1 MKKFVKIIF
10 ELRNAKIALGVS
22 IFLFSA
28 GIFIENA
35 DVAALSTLKAKK
47 SQIELDRDL
56 DYGVEKPSRPIN
68 ETKFLKKP
76 VKPHRD
82 AEQAE
87 LEEYD
92 NALQEYESK
101 KEKLT
106 EEYDKKLTEYN
117 SAMEEYK
124 AKLADITKDKALS
137 HSDYKHALSAVR
149 EKIRQKK
156 VDINKIYFPLFL
168 RFLGSLIFL
177 ISFVGILLH
186 GDQYE
191 RLGILILAGFAL
203 KTIIGL

>member
-1 MKKFVKIIF
+1 MN
-10 ELRNAKIALGVS
+10 LRNAKIALGIS

-28 GIFIENA
+28 GIFMENA

-68 ETKFLKKP
+68 EARFLKKP

-92 NALQEYESK
+92 NALQEYEIK

-106 EEYDKKLTEYN
+106 GEYDERLAEYN

-137 HSDYKHALSAVR
+137 LSDYKQSLSAVR

-168 RFLGSLIFL
+168 RFLGSLVFL
-177 ISFVGILLH
+177 FGFVGILLH

-191 RLGILILAGFAL
+191 RLGILILTGFAL